1 MTASAYEML
10 AIGLYFAVM
19 VAIGYYAYR
28 QTSDLEDYML
38 AGRQLTPGVA
48 ALSAGASDMSGW
60 LLLGVPGAIYATG
73 LGEAWIVIGLV
84 IGAYLNWRYVAPRL
98 RAYTEIAN
106 NSITVPSFFENRL
119 RDHSHVLRIA
129 AGVIIL
135 VFFTFYVSSG
145 MVAGG
150 VFFESTF
157 NSTYLTGMLLVAGIT
172 LSYTLFGGFLGAT
185 LTDVAQGLLMF
196 ATLIAVPIV
205 TIIAVGGPGEVV
217 NAVQAADVAHNLA
230 DPGNEMHRSSL
241 FYGGSIMAILSAA
254 AWGLGY
260 FGQPHIIVRFMALR
274 SPADAKAGRR
284 IGISW
289 MVLSSIGAIATGFAG
304 FAYFYQRGETLD
316 NAETVFLQLAQVMFH
331 PFVAGIV
338 LAAVLAAVMSTI
350 SSQLIVCSSAL
361 VEDIYHAFGK
371 EASPKKLVNYGRLG
385 VLAVAVVAIV
395 LALDPS
401 DTILDLVGF
410 AWAGFGAAFGPLII
424 LSLFWRR
431 LTSTGAIA
439 GMITGAVVVGVWGK
453 IDALSSVMYEIV
465 PGFIACAVVAIAVS
479 LVTKREDEQ
488 IESEFSEMEAAVREP
503 APADS
508 ETVAR

>member
-1 MTASAYEML
+1 MTDSTYQML
-10 AIGLYFAVM
+10 AIGLYFAAM
-19 VAIGYYAYR
+19 IAIGYYAYR
-28 QTSDLEDYML
+28 QTSDLDDYLL
-38 AGRQLTPGVA
+38 AGRKLTPGVA

-84 IGAYLNWRYVAPRL
+84 IGAYFNWRLVAPRL

-129 AGVIIL
+129 AGAIIL

-150 VFFESTF
+150 VFFEATF
-157 NSTYLTGMLLVAGIT
+157 GSSYTMGMLLVAGIT

-217 NAVQAADVAHNLA
+217 NVIHAADAAHNLA
-230 DPGNEMHRSSL
+230 EPGNELHRTSL
-241 FYGGSIMAILSAA
+241 FFGGSLMAILSAA

-289 MVLSSIGAIATGFAG
+289 MVLSSIGAVATGFAG
-304 FAYFYQRGETLD
+304 LAYFYQRGETLD

-361 VEDIYHAFGK
+361 VEDIYRAFGR
-371 EASPKKLVNYGRLG
+371 ETSPRVLVNYGRLG
-385 VLAVAVVAIV
+385 VLTVAVVAIL
-395 LALDPS
+395 LALNPDG
-401 DTILDLVGF
+401 TILDLVGF
-410 AWAGFGAAFGPLII
+410 AWAGFGSAFGPLII
-424 LSLFWRR
+424 LSLFWRG
-431 LTSTGAIA
+431 LTSAGAIA
-439 GMITGAVVVGVWGK
+439 GMISGAVVVAIWGQTE
-453 IDALSSVMYEIV
+453 ALASVMYEIV
-465 PGFIACAVVAIAVS
+465 PGFIACTLIAVVVS
-479 LVTKREDEQ
+479 LMTAHQNDD
-488 IESEFSEMEAAVREP
+488 IEREFSEMGAAIREP
-503 APADS
+503 APSA
-508 ETVAR
+508 